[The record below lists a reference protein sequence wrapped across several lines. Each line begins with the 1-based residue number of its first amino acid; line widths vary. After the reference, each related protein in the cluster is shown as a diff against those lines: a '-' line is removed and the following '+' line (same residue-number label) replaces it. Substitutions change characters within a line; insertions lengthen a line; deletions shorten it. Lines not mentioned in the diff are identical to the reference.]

1 MRAVAILCFF
11 LSGAS
16 GLIFEVI
23 WTRMF
28 SLVFG
33 ATTLAI
39 STVLTA
45 FMGGLALGSYLAG
58 RYSDRLTD
66 PLKAYALC
74 EAGIGATALALPLV
88 VGHFAALNSWLYAS
102 LSDNY
107 ALLAGARFVISASVL
122 VVPTTL
128 MGATLPLLSR
138 YFIQS
143 EVEHARVGTRVGML
157 YAINIFGAVA
167 GTALGGFV
175 LLPNLGLSLTNTLAA
190 STNLLLAGVVIV
202 AFMARR
208 LLPANPPMDPEV
220 ADLLEQVSA
229 SPPVHLEVPPRARL
243 VALVAFA
250 VSGAVAMIYQQIWTR
265 TLSMNIGSSVYSFT
279 IVLVAFLIGLAGGAA
294 IIGRLAARTR
304 DPVGWLSV
312 NHLAVAVL
320 AGGSYLLAD
329 KLPFIFLFLI
339 RGESLGADTVQFAQF
354 LMALLVMLPATFAM
368 GGVLPLTMRIYASSL
383 GSVGR
388 DVGSAYSVN
397 TVGAIVGAFL
407 GGFVVIPVLQLQ
419 PGTYMA
425 VCLNAGLCAM
435 LALAAPWR
443 RARKL
448 TSVVAAV
455 AVIVAAPLLPRWNLA
470 HLSAG
475 LFRLSIAR
483 EVLQSGDWTDPE
495 LVYHRDGIVT
505 SVTVERWSSRHYS
518 MKNNGK
524 VDASTGDDMPTQI
537 TVGLLP
543 LFLHPGTPE
552 LKPRVALIGYASG
565 VTAGTVLQYPVSRL
579 DVIELEPAVLE
590 GSVYFEHVN
599 NKPMADPRLRLISD
613 DGRNFLAAGTD
624 KYDVIINE
632 PSNPWLTGVANL
644 FTREYFEICR
654 RRLKQDGILA
664 TWVQMYEMS
673 PRHIKSIYRSFVEV
687 FPYVYAF
694 SAEALSSDTFLIGSN
709 RPLRPDIRRLRRVFE
724 IPKVKKEL
732 KRAKVLAPDDFLA
745 LTLLGPG
752 EARAFTMGA
761 EINTDDNALIEF
773 GAPRDL
779 FNHKRYDYF
788 ISRVYGHSWIYGR
801 LEPFIEGYSTPEDYA
816 GLVHALLRLGKFR
829 EATHFFKKIKGA
841 GEKGDLEHRV
851 SLLMDL
857 LSPQYVEQEEVPLS
871 EGGADLAPIKLPN
884 KPGTKAQ
891 VEKIIHEYNQVER
904 LARGKAFRSAL
915 DLVEGWPEKWREEG
929 GDDFQLFWGFLVY
942 KCQDF
947 HTAWKILEPLW
958 EKKGFA
964 KRRPALLYYL
974 GRAYYGNAD
983 YGSSVKVLEQW
994 IAYCKRAN
1002 RPVIPRASPL
1012 LEPGKYG
1019 LQPR

>member
-45 FMGGLALGSYLAG
+45 FMGGLALGSFLAG
-58 RYSDRLTD
+58 RYSDRISD

-88 VGHFAALNSWLYAS
+88 VGHFGALNSWLYS
-102 LSDNY
+102 VLSDNY
-107 ALLAGARFVISASVL
+107 TLLAGARFIISASVL

-143 EVEHARVGTRVGML
+143 NVEHARVGVRVGML
-157 YAINIFGAVA
+157 YAINTFGAVV

-175 LLPNLGLSLTNTLAA
+175 LLPNIGLSLTNTLAA
-190 STNLLLAGVVIV
+190 GTNIFLAAVVAV
-202 AFMARR
+202 AFLVRR
-208 LLPANPPMDPEV
+208 MLPAPAPVDPEV
-220 ADLLEQVSA
+220 AELLEQVTM
-229 SPPVHLEVPPRARL
+229 SPPVALRVPRRL
-243 VALVAFA
+243 RVAALVAFA
-250 VSGAVAMIYQQIWTR
+250 FSGVVAMIYQQIWTR

-294 IIGRLAARTR
+294 VIGRLAARTR

-329 KLPFIFLFLI
+329 KLPFVFLFLI
-339 RGESLGADTVQFAQF
+339 RGETLGAETVLFAQF
-354 LMALLVMLPATFAM
+354 LMSLLVMLPATFAM
-368 GGVLPLTMRIYASSL
+368 GGVLPLTMRLYASGL
-383 GSVGR
+383 DTVGR

-397 TVGAIVGAFL
+397 TVGAIVGSFL

-419 PGTYMA
+419 PGTFFA
-425 VCLNAGLCAM
+425 VSISVGLCVM
-435 LALAAPWR
+435 LALVAPWR

-448 TSVVAAV
+448 TSVAAAL
-455 AVIVAAPLLPRWNLA
+455 AVLIAGLMMPRWDIA
-470 HLSAG
+470 HLTAG

-483 EVLQSGDWTDPE
+483 DVLKTGDWTDPE

-505 SVTVERWSSRHYS
+505 SVTVERWSSKHYS

-537 TVGLLP
+537 TVGMMP

-552 LKPRVALIGYASG
+552 LKPKVALIGYASG
-565 VTAGTVLQYPVSRL
+565 VTAGTVLQYPVERL
-579 DVIELEPAVLE
+579 DVIELEPAVME

-599 NKPMADPRLRLISD
+599 NKPMSDPRLRLIAD
-613 DGRNFLAAGTD
+613 DGRNYLAAGSD

-632 PSNPWLTGVANL
+632 PSNPWITGVSNL
-644 FTREYFEICR
+644 FTKEYFQIGR
-654 RRLKQDGILA
+654 RRLKEDGIFI
-664 TWVQMYEMS
+664 TWVQMYEMA
-673 PRHIKSIYRSFVEV
+673 PRHIKAIYRTYQEV
-687 FPYVYAF
+687 WPYVYAF

-709 RPLRPDIRRLRRVFE
+709 RPLRPDIRRMRRVFN
-724 IPKVKKEL
+724 IPKVKAEL
-732 KRAKVLAPDDFLA
+732 KRAKVQAPDDFLA
-745 LTLLGPG
+745 LLLLGPG
-752 EARAFTMGA
+752 EAKAFTMGA
-761 EINTDDNALIEF
+761 ELNTDDNALIEF

-788 ISRVYGHSWIYGR
+788 ISRVYGHSWMYGR
-801 LEPFIEGYSTPEDYA
+801 LEPFVRGYSTSEDYA
-816 GLVHALLRLGKFR
+816 GLVHSLLRLGKFR
-829 EATHFFKKIKGA
+829 EASHFFEKITDKG
-841 GEKGDLEHRV
+841 GDIAARV
-851 SLLMDL
+851 DKLMDL
-857 LSPQYVEQEEVPLS
+857 LSPQYVEHEEVPLS
-871 EGGADLAPIKLPN
+871 EGGQDLAPINVPPKA
-884 KPGTKAQ
+884 GTQKE
-891 VEKIIHEYNQVER
+891 VEKIIHEYNHVER
-904 LARGKAFRSAL
+904 LARSKAFRSAL
-915 DLVEGWPEKWREEG
+915 DLVEGWPENWREQG
-929 GDDFQLFWGFLVY
+929 GDDFQLFWGYLVY
-942 KCQDF
+942 KCKDF

-964 KRRPALLYYL
+964 AKRPALLYYL

-983 YGSSVKVLEQW
+983 YANSVKVLEQW
-994 IAYCKRAN
+994 MEYCKRTG
-1002 RPVIPRASPL
+1002 RPVIPRKSPV
-1012 LEPGKYG
+1012 LEPGTYG
-1019 LQPR
+1019 MQPR